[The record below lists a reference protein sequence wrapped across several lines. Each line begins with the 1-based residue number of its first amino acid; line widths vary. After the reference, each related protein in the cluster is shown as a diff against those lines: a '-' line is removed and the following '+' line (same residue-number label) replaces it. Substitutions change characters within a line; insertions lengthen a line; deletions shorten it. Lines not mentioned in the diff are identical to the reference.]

1 MATRVSECL
10 ILQYLDHF
18 DDVSNCVDSC
28 SERATREFEILRY
41 FFVYFSHR
49 SIRKACSSWSSKK
62 KFFLVERRKF
72 HTSTEKMNIIAFITP
87 EKYINCI
94 CVGAQQFHEM

>member
-62 KFFLVERRKF
+62 KYFFTR
-72 HTSTEKMNIIAFITP
+72 EKKIS
-87 EKYINCI
+87 YINRENEYHRI
-94 CVGAQQFHEM
+94 YHTRKVYKLYMRWGSAVP